1 MAKKKKPKAR
11 HEVLLVEW
19 FDAHDGPSDWTHV
32 SEYKVEETL
41 VQSVGFKVHED
52 KKYIL
57 LAASDDGNHH
67 IGGGIVIPK
76 VNIVK
81 TKKL

>member
-1 MAKKKKPKAR
+1 MAKKPKAR
-11 HEVLLVEW
+11 HDVILVEW
-19 FDAHDGPSDWTHV
+19 FDAHDGPLAWVHTE
-32 SEYKVEETL
+32 EYEVEETL

-52 KKYIL
+52 DKYL
-57 LAASDDGNHH
+57 TLATSDDGNKY

-81 TKKL
+81 KTKL